1 MENLVKFRCL
11 GVVLCCAFQVNE
23 VFGRKEAYINYDPT
37 YPEPKFKLPLSRWD
51 GEDPCDAFTNPA
63 DRTVNNL
70 CQTDIK
76 NTLEKDNGWS
86 KLEVLC
92 TNTGNLPVGVKP
104 VCCLKKQ
111 KRSKHSF
118 GFNKKTV
125 LEIQVYLGTDKKM
138 YARFSEPYDD

>member
-92 TNTGNLPVGVKP
+92 TNTGNLPV
-104 VCCLKKQ
+104 CCLKKQ
-111 KRSKHSF
+111 
-118 GFNKKTV
+118 NTV
-125 LEIQVYLGTDKKM
+125 LGLTRRLCW
-138 YARFSEPYDD
+138 RFRCILEQTRRCMQGSPSPMMIK